1 MSNVRQIFPV
11 NLFAKKNIS
20 QTITGLWT
28 YENKLIV
35 DINDNSNYCLE
46 LDNAGTGNLLLNFK
60 NNGAS
65 LARFATFAGVPGLFA
80 APSQG
85 LFFSLNDPTAATT
98 AVTFYNPIGELVNV
112 GNTIRNQ
119 VVAGSLLWLDVF
131 TAGYQNTH
139 TFTNYRV
146 SSSGDTWL
154 FQNIGA
160 ITGGNLLRVNNN
172 SFDIFTLDWFGNIV
186 TNGNHTGLN
195 GIFSADVSGVNSIF
209 TGYREFTEMVAPS
222 SPASNKLRQ
231 YSVDRSGITTLHN
244 KDSTGF
250 DFEVGQDSYIIAQNI
265 SGSSINIGKAVCV
278 VGAASNIP
286 TLNLADNNTAGRYPS
301 IGLLAEVTANN
312 AVGRV
317 ITYGILENVDTSA
330 FSLGALLYLS
340 TAGNLTSVRPT
351 VPSKTQAI
359 GYVTRTSVSGSI
371 FVMSDFGQNDLN
383 GTVDSNFTVGDTGG
397 GQRSV
402 TFYNGVGTQL
412 ILRSTPTASR
422 TVTIP
427 DSTGTVALLERT
439 QTFTQAQTFT
449 LTGTFNGELLKR
461 AGSGSAYA
469 RASGRINV
477 NTTAVGNVGA
487 GEDNLI
493 VYTVP
498 ANTLLTNSD
507 FLDFE
512 FFGTFAA
519 NANNK
524 RIKAYFGATVIFDSG
539 AQAQNGGSWK
549 ITGKIIR
556 TGGSTQKVLVEAT
569 SSSTLFMNTTTYT
582 ATALTLSTTN
592 DLKVT
597 GEATSDNDIVNEALI
612 VNWTGT

>member
-1 MSNVRQIFPV
+1 MAI
-11 NLFAKKNIS
+11 
-20 QTITGLWT
+20 GLDD
-28 YENKLIV
+28 L
-35 DINDNSNYCLE
+35 
-46 LDNAGTGNLLLNFK
+46 
-60 NNGAS
+60 
-65 LARFATFAGVPGLFA
+65 
-80 APSQG
+80 
-85 LFFSLNDPTAATT
+85 TAAST
-98 AVTFYNPIGELVNV
+98 AFTLYNAVGGELANV
-112 GNTIRNQ
+112 GTTIRQQ
-119 VVAGSLLWLDVF
+119 VVAGALTWLDVF
-131 TAGYQNTH
+131 NATYQGVH
-139 TFTNYRV
+139 TFSNHRV
-146 SSSGDTWL
+146 ASSGNTWL
-154 FQNIGA
+154 FQNIGLVS
-160 ITGGNLLRVNNN
+160 GGNIRNTTNN
-172 SFDIFTLDWFGNIV
+172 SISIESLDWFGNL
-186 TNGNHTGLN
+186 TTTGNHTGLN
-195 GIFSADVSGVNSIF
+195 GIFSADVSGINSLF
-209 TGYREFTEMVAPS
+209 TGYREYSEIVAPS
-222 SPASNKLRQ
+222 SPAANKVRQ
-231 YSVDRSGITTLHN
+231 YLVDRSGLSVLHT

-250 DFEVGQDSYIIAQNI
+250 DFEIGQDSYIIAQNI

-286 TLNLADNNTAGRYPS
+286 TLNLADNNTTGRYPS

-317 ITYGILENVDTSA
+317 ITYGLLENVDTSA

-340 TAGNLTSVRPT
+340 TAGNLTTVRPT
-351 VPSKTQAI
+351 VPFRTQVI
-359 GYVTRTSVSGSI
+359 GYVTRSSVSGSI

-383 GTVDSNFTVGDTGG
+383 GTITSNFTIGNTGG

-402 TFYNGVGTQL
+402 TFYNGVGSTL
-412 ILRSTPTASR
+412 ILRSTPTAAR

-469 RASGRINV
+469 RCSGRINV

-498 ANTLLTNSD
+498 ANTLLTNAD

-519 NANNK
+519 NANSK

-539 AQAQNGGSWK
+539 AQNQNGGSWK

-556 TGGSTQKVLVEAT
+556 TGGSTQKVLVEF
-569 SSSTLFMNTTTYT
+569 SSSSNLFVNTTTYT
-582 ATALTLSTTN
+582 ATALTLSGTN

-597 GEATSDNDIVNEALI
+597 GEAVADNDIVNEALI

>member
-1 MSNVRQIFPV
+1 MNQIFPV
-11 NLFAKKNIS
+11 NLFAKKNVS
-20 QTITGLWT
+20 QTISGLWT

-35 DINDNSNYCLE
+35 DITDNSNYCLQ
-46 LDNAGTGNLLLNFK
+46 LDNSGIGNLLLEFK

-65 LARFATFAGVPGLFA
+65 LGRIQTILGILSIFSA
-80 APSQG
+80 ASTSMAIG
-85 LFFSLNDPTAATT
+85 LNDLTAAST
-98 AVTFYNPIGELVNV
+98 AFTLYNAVGGELANV
-112 GNTIRNQ
+112 GTSIRQQ
-119 VVAGSLLWLDVF
+119 VVAGPLTWLDVF
-131 TAGYQNTH
+131 NATYQGVH
-139 TFTNYRV
+139 TFSNHRV
-146 SSSGDTWL
+146 ASSGNTWL
-154 FQNIGA
+154 FQNIGLVS
-160 ITGGNLLRVNNN
+160 GGNIRNTTNN
-172 SFDIFTLDWFGNIV
+172 SISIETLDWFGNL
-186 TNGNHTGLN
+186 TTTGNHTGLN
-195 GIFSADVSGVNSIF
+195 GIFSADVSGVNSLF
-209 TGYREFTEMVAPS
+209 TGYREYTEIVTPS
-222 SPASNKLRQ
+222 SPSANQVRQ
-231 YSVDRSGITTLHN
+231 YLVDRSGLSVLHS

-250 DFEVGQDSYIIAQNI
+250 DFELGQDNYIIAQNV
-265 SGSSINIGKAVCV
+265 SGSTLNIGQVVCI
-278 VGAASNIP
+278 VGAASNVP
-286 TLNLADNNTAGRYPS
+286 TLNLASNNTTGRYPA
-301 IGLLAEVTANN
+301 IGLVAESITNN
-312 AVGRV
+312 SFGR
-317 ITYGILENVDTSA
+317 ILTYGILENIDTSS

-340 TAGNLTSVRPT
+340 TSGGLTATRPT
-351 VPSKTQAI
+351 VPARTQVI
-359 GYVTRTSVSGSI
+359 GYVTRFSASGSI

-383 GTVDSNFTVGDTGG
+383 GTINSDFTIGNTGG

-402 TFYNGVGTQL
+402 TFYNNSGSSL
-412 ILRSTPTASR
+412 ILRATPSAAR
-422 TVTIP
+422 TVSIP

-439 QTFTQAQTFT
+439 QTFTQNQTFT

-469 RASGRINV
+469 RCSGRINV

-519 NANNK
+519 NANSK

-539 AQAQNGGSWK
+539 AQLQNGGSWK

-556 TGGSTQKVLVEAT
+556 TGGTTQKVLVEFT
-569 SSSTLFMNTTTYT
+569 SSSTLFVNTTTYT
-582 ATALTLSTTN
+582 ATALTLSSTN

-597 GEATSDNDIVNEALI
+597 GEAVADNDIVNEALI